1 MTSSGLVVP
10 IVLWGKTAPTHC
22 ISAILVTSD
31 QQTIITGCHDGQV
44 ILWDLNDNMKVVPRN
59 MLFGHSSSITCLARA
74 NENWESANFVSAAE
88 NGEIFLWDVS
98 DGRCIEQTKVPG
110 VHLTMHPYQV
120 TQGSSRE
127 WRIICQGYYPDIH
140 VLDAGSLELLY
151 TLSSKVAP
159 DWISALCVTRPLKRQ
174 EDVVIGIST
183 SGMLKVWNLTG
194 NDKDSEP
201 KNEEECKQLRC
212 RNARSLA
219 VCAFTLRTVLVVCS
233 KQWQIC
239 DAGDFS
245 QLCVQYCEKGQHWSG
260 GDFIAADRVLVWSNQ
275 GKGYLYQLPSNCI
288 PESDDFRSNIG
299 QNQNIPSAKP
309 FLYCILEA
317 PMHKNIHSSTQ
328 PLSCSP
334 AMTFFYGRRGPF
346 YKLFACGDSSGRVT
360 VWKVPEV
367 SDKELSYLKQEEFD
381 TLPVM
386 PPTASN
392 SLKST
397 WESCSPKPSGIID
410 QLNVSSDGTQEK
422 QLVVTSSVY
431 IPSQGWIVCGRQDG
445 SIAIVPAVQ
454 TAIAQLLEGPH
465 TARRGWPPHRILRG
479 HQGKVTCLM
488 YPHQE
493 NSRYDPS
500 YLVSGGVD
508 FTITLW
514 DIFAGSMMHTFC
526 VHGGELTRIVI
537 PPASCNA
544 RVLTCVCTVAS
555 DHSVALLSLRD
566 RKCMLL
572 ASRHLFPIRH
582 IKWRPAEDFLI
593 VGLEDN
599 SVFVWQMETGHLDR
613 VAEGSTAEDM
623 LEACDAVG
631 ETTEMML
638 TPAQSIAQAFRRRS
652 LTAIRNAAHRTL
664 LAAAQGS
671 MLNVASG
678 GDIADKDPNHAL
690 TIQAI
695 KSNVKDPDFHVLF
708 FDAENLIV
716 QLLTDK
722 NLIPGIINKG
732 AQGELAKMAAH
743 AAKAGSGQSPKLS
756 QKFVGFIS
764 EQIKKQ
770 IGDSDSDSDELGP
783 LRPPRASQSK
793 GGAKRRGPKHLTLD
807 SNHLTL
813 DIAQLFMSCLHAWG
827 LDPSLDEIC
836 KDKLG
841 LLKPFCPVSFGLLS
855 HGAHMSLMLPGWH
868 HLMAQEVTPAHSPDP
883 STMSAKEA
891 LELKKRS
898 QQELQSIANEAPKPG
913 YLGHWE
919 LSRAVTT
926 QHLLSVISVAN
937 TLMGM
942 NNASFVM
949 LSHLRKAKPKRSS
962 SKGKDSTDNGTDD
975 LADLTPEQAQIKQGW
990 SLLAALHCVLL
1001 PDLLGSVHYKPPY
1014 LEMLARRWQDRCLEV
1029 RAASQALLL
1038 AELQRIGTDGREEVI
1053 NQWAPH
1059 LPHYVD
1065 SSVSL
1070 TAPVQSGQSPLAG
1083 GGVVRDGHFD
1093 TGSSDSSEM
1102 ENEEEILSG
1111 DSPIRKVSS
1120 SFESRRKQATAI
1132 VMLGVIGAQF
1142 GAEIQP
1148 SRQRAPSNTSNR
1160 PIQQGFGLSDYSLA
1174 RHTAQAL
1181 AFLLLQPP
1189 SVKLPAHTP
1198 IRRAGIDLMGRG
1210 FTVWEPFIDVS
1221 AVLLGLLELCCDPT
1235 LYSACIYSGLPITP
1249 AADSCR
1255 SAHHALSLIATA
1267 RPATFITTM
1276 AKEVARHQ
1284 ALASNA
1290 QVPASV
1296 LNTSPLQKAK
1306 AEILRIVELLIE
1318 KMQNDVSDL
1327 LVEVVDIVVFS
1338 LDTNQVKSKGLME
1351 VFPSICRFNM
1361 LSYCHSSKRL
1371 AVGAKTGAITMH
1383 DLKSGKTQVLSG
1395 HQTAVTA
1402 LSFSTDGKHLAS
1414 YSFGDTKLCFWQ
1426 SGASLLGGMISS
1438 STKCVKCYMTKPF
1451 NCTSTANQLRQVS
1464 VTWPHSKAI
1473 ILRYLD
1479 GTMDKFSL

>member
-22 ISAILVTSD
+22 VSAVLVTSD
-31 QQTIITGCHDGQV
+31 QQTIITGCHDGQI

-74 NENWESANFVSAAE
+74 NENWESASFVSAAE
-88 NGEIFLWDVS
+88 NGEIFLWDVC
-98 DGRCIEQTKVPG
+98 DGRCIEQTKLSG
-110 VHLTMHPYQV
+110 VHLNMHPYQV

-127 WRIICQGYYPDIH
+127 WRIICQGYYPDVHI
-140 VLDAGSLELLY
+140 LDASSLELLY

-159 DWISALCVTRPLKRQ
+159 DWISALCVVRPLKRQ

-183 SGMLKVWNLTG
+183 SGMLKVWNLCSNEKET
-194 NDKDSEP
+194 EP
-201 KNEEECKQLRC
+201 KYEEECKQLRC
-212 RNARSLA
+212 RNAKSLA

-288 PESDDFRSNIG
+288 PESDDFRSSIG
-299 QNQNIPSAKP
+299 QNPGTPATKP
-309 FLYCILEA
+309 FLYCVLEA
-317 PMHKNIHSSTQ
+317 PIEK

-360 VWKVPEV
+360 IWKIPEV

-392 SLKST
+392 SLSAT

-410 QLNVSSDGTQEK
+410 QLNLASDGTQEK
-422 QLVVTSSVY
+422 QLVVTASVY

-479 HQGKVTCLM
+479 HQGKITCLM
-488 YPHQE
+488 YPNQE
-493 NSRYDPS
+493 HTRYDPA

-508 FTITLW
+508 FTVCLW
-514 DIFAGSMMHTFC
+514 DIFAGSMLHTFC
-526 VHGGELTRIVI
+526 VHGGELTRIVV
-537 PPASCNA
+537 PPAECNA

-613 VAEGSTAEDM
+613 VAEGSTAEDI
-623 LEACDAVG
+623 LEACDASG
-631 ETTEMML
+631 ITTEMML

-652 LTAIRNAAHRTL
+652 LTAIKNAAHRTL

-671 MLNVASG
+671 MLNVPNS
-678 GDIADKDPNHAL
+678 GDIANKDPSHAL

-722 NLIPGIINKG
+722 NLIPGIINRG
-732 AQGELAKMAAH
+732 AQGEMAKMAAQM
-743 AAKAGSGQSPKLS
+743 AKAGSGQSPKLS
-756 QKFVGFIS
+756 QKVVGFIS
-764 EQIKKQ
+764 KHIEKQ
-770 IGDSDSDSDELGP
+770 MRDSDSDSDDMGS
-783 LRPPRASQSK
+783 LRPPKASQSHT
-793 GGAKRRGPKHLTLD
+793 GARRKGPKHLTLE

-827 LDPSLDEIC
+827 LDPTLDEIC
-836 KDKLG
+836 AHKLG

-868 HLMAQEVTPAHSPDP
+868 HLMAQEATPAHSPDP

-898 QQELQSIANEAPKPG
+898 HQEPPSLTTPDKPKPG

-949 LSHLRKAKPKRSS
+949 LSHLRKPKAKRSR
-962 SKGKDSTDNGTDD
+962 SKGGRDETDGLENGTDD

-1001 PDLLGSVHYKPPY
+1001 PDLLGSVHYKPPH

-1029 RAASQALLL
+1029 RSASQALLL

-1053 NQWAPH
+1053 NLWAPH

-1070 TAPVQSGQSPLAG
+1070 TAPMQTGQSPLAG
-1083 GGVVRDGHFD
+1083 GGMGRDHPD
-1093 TGSSDSSEM
+1093 SGSSESSEV

-1132 VMLGVIGAQF
+1132 VMLGVMGAQF

-1148 SRQRAPSNTSNR
+1148 SRQRAPSNASNR

-1189 SVKLPAHTP
+1189 SNKLPAHTP

-1235 LYSACIYSGLPITP
+1235 LYSACISSGLPITP

-1284 ALASNA
+1284 AMASNA

-1306 AEILRIVELLIE
+1306 AEILRIIELLIE
-1318 KMQNDVSDL
+1318 KMQNDVADL
-1327 LVEVVDIVVFS
+1327 LVEVVDIVVFCLEIS
-1338 LDTNQVKSKGLME
+1338 QVKAKGLME
-1351 VFPSICRFNM
+1351 VFPLICRFNM
-1361 LSYCHSSKRL
+1361 LSYCPSSKRL
-1371 AVGAKTGAITMH
+1371 AVGAKAGTITMY
-1383 DLKSGKTQVLSG
+1383 DLKSGKAQILSG

-1402 LSFSTDGKHLAS
+1402 LSFSPDGKHLAS
-1414 YSFGDTKLCFWQ
+1414 YAFGDTKLCFWQ

-1451 NCTSTANQLRQVS
+1451 SGSSTANQLRQVT
-1464 VTWPHSKAI
+1464 VTWPHSKAA
-1473 ILRYLD
+1473 ILRYID